1 MDNNLQTNMPYVS
14 IVIINA
20 RNIESLELCLKSICK
35 TQYPN
40 YEILV
45 VDCQTPNIEEL
56 AIKYNF
62 KLISFKND
70 VGPAKSHN
78 VGFKNIS
85 TNSKYI
91 VFLDNDVEVTPY
103 WLKELVDIMEND
115 RSIGV
120 AQACI
125 FQYEHPN
132 KLDHSCLS
140 IDLLGSWISTYGLEA
155 NSISNKAIEVFAAS
169 SAACITRC
177 DVYKI
182 TGGFDDDYF
191 IYDDDTDY
199 SWRVRLMGYKVVLV
213 RNAVVYHKSNIGKTI
228 NPFRVYH
235 STKNRLYTLFKNAGI
250 RSLLVRGGI
259 YLFLSLLAIPTLTLI
274 NVQLSTSIIKAMYEF
289 VRNLKRVIMKRAYI
303 QSIRTIGDEVLFS
316 KGFLRN
322 SIKFTI
328 NEAIQKYK
336 YLRKWNGMNY
346 E

>member
-1 MDNNLQTNMPYVS
+1 VDNYLQTNMPYVS

-20 RNIESLELCLKSICK
+20 RNIESLELCLKSIYK

-40 YEILV
+40 YEVLV

-56 AIKYNF
+56 AMKYDF

-78 VGFKNIS
+78 IGFKNIS
-85 TNSKYI
+85 IDSKYI

-103 WLKELVDIMEND
+103 WLKELVDTMEND
-115 RSIGV
+115 KSIGV

-125 FQYEHPN
+125 FQYKHPN

-140 IDLLGSWISTYGLEA
+140 IDLLGSWISTYGLEV
-155 NSISNKAIEVFAAS
+155 NSISNKIIEIFAAS

-177 DVYKI
+177 TVYKI

-199 SWRVRLMGYKVVLV
+199 SWRVRLIGYKVVLV
-213 RNAVVYHKSNIGKTI
+213 RNAVVYHKSSIGKTI

-235 STKNRLYTLFKNAGI
+235 STKNRLYTLFKNGEL

-259 YLFLSLLAIPTLTLI
+259 YLFLSLLAIPVLTPL
-274 NVQLSTSIIKAMYEF
+274 NVQLSISIIKAIYEF
-289 VRNLKRVIMKRAYI
+289 IKNLRVVIIKRAYI
-303 QSIRTIGDEVLFS
+303 QSIRTIDDKVLFS

-322 SIKFTI
+322 NIKFTI
-328 NEAIQKYK
+328 NELIQKYK
-336 YLRKWNGMNY
+336 YLRIKRD
-346 E
+346 EL